1 MSCCCSSAPEKVEP
15 SCCSTS
21 SAGQSFPLLRWLRL
35 GLAIL
40 LAGLSMTLS
49 LALNLDPP
57 GEPTRT
63 ILHTSLAAITGAGL
77 LFLAWPILKNALVPR
92 LTLEHL
98 YLLGLVGAYAA
109 SLYSSATGIGHIY
122 YEVVLVLLA
131 IYHLG
136 QLVLHNQT
144 QKASDLAQHIPGL
157 ATTATLVEQNQT
169 RRLPTS
175 EIQPGQILRIAPGEV
190 IPADG
195 TISTGSAFV
204 EELAHTGEPFPA
216 AKGPGDTLLAGS
228 RVLDGTIDLATTS
241 SGKNR
246 ELDRLLAAC
255 ENTPPTP
262 AENLAQRI
270 LTYFVPAVVAITLL
284 TAAVWTFGFH
294 NPSQALFNALAV
306 TIVACPCA
314 LGLAIPLAARK
325 ALLNFRLLGLI
336 PHQPDLAER
345 LATVDTVA
353 FDKTGTLSHP
363 RLTLDK
369 LSLTE
374 SAPPGLSSW
383 LATIQRQSTHP
394 VARPF
399 WKLDQPADLKDLE
412 IIPLPARGIQATFK
426 LQEKA
431 HTLLLGNSQ
440 LLGETTG
447 GDPQNTIRTLHLILD
462 GTPVATAYL
471 TESPRDSSLQ
481 TLTDLSDR
489 NLRLEL
495 LTGDTSCP
503 ESYRQLLDAR
513 TGLTTAEKAE
523 IIQSEQSNGH
533 KILYL
538 GDGLNDTQALRT
550 AHAGI
555 ALGSGSQAAASTA
568 HATLTHDD
576 LAILP
581 AAIDLARATRQ
592 RLTRLLAFSLG
603 YNAIGIALAAT
614 GWLHPVVAAF
624 LMLASSMTVLTLV
637 NRKITPQLPGSSA

>member
-1 MSCCCSSAPEKVEP
+1 MSCCCSSAPKKVEP

-21 SAGQSFPLLRWLRL
+21 SPDPAFPLLRWLRL
-35 GLAIL
+35 GLSIL
-40 LAGLSMTLS
+40 LAGLSMYLS

-57 GEPTRT
+57 DEPART
-63 ILHTSLAAITGAGL
+63 ILHTVLAVITGAGL
-77 LFLAWPILKNALVPR
+77 IVLAWPILKNALVPR

-98 YLLGLVGAYAA
+98 YLLGLVGAYSA
-109 SLYSSATGIGHIY
+109 SLYSSVTDIGHIY
-122 YEVVLVLLA
+122 YEVVLILLA

-144 QKASDLAQHIPGL
+144 QKATDLAQHIPGL
-157 ATTATLVEQNQT
+157 ATTATLVGGNGTQT
-169 RRLPTS
+169 LPNS
-175 EIQPGQILRIAPGEV
+175 EIQRGQTLRIAPGGV

-195 TISTGSAFV
+195 FIASGSAFV

-216 AKGPGDTLLAGS
+216 AKGPGDALLAGCK
-228 RVLDGTIDLATTS
+228 VLDGTIDLTTTS

-255 ENTPPTP
+255 KNTPPTP

-270 LTYFVPAVVAITLL
+270 LTYFVPTVVVITLL
-284 TAAVWTFGFH
+284 TAAVWTFLFH

-345 LATVDTVA
+345 LATIDTVA

-369 LSLTE
+369 LSLTAD
-374 SAPPGLSSW
+374 APAELSSW
-383 LATIQRQSTHP
+383 LATIQRKSTHP

-399 WKLDQPADLKDLE
+399 WKLEEPAELPDLK
-412 IIPLPARGIQATFK
+412 IRPLPARGIQATFTW
-426 LQEKA
+426 QGKA
-431 HTLLLGNSQ
+431 HTLLLGNHQ
-440 LLGETTG
+440 LLVESTGETSESTTR
-447 GDPQNTIRTLHLILD
+447 NLHLILD
-462 GTPVATAYL
+462 GQPVATAYL
-471 TESPRDSSLQ
+471 TESPRNSSLA
-481 TLTDLSDR
+481 TLTDLAAR
-489 NLRLEL
+489 GLRLQL

-503 ESYRQLLDAR
+503 ESYRQLLDVH
-513 TGLTTAEKAE
+513 TGLTTVQKAD
-523 IIQSEQSNGH
+523 IIQSEQASGH
-533 KILYL
+533 KTLYL
-538 GDGLNDTQALRT
+538 GDGLNDTQALRS

-555 ALGSGSQAAASTA
+555 ALSSGSQAAASTA

-576 LAILP
+576 LTILP
-581 AAIDLARATRQ
+581 AAIDLARTARQ
-592 RLTRLLAFSLG
+592 RLTRLLAFSLA
-603 YNAIGIALAAT
+603 YNAIGITLAAT
-614 GWLHPVVAAF
+614 GLLHPVAAAL
-624 LMLASSMTVLTLV
+624 LMLASSMTVLALV
-637 NRKITPQLPGSSA
+637 NRSGKVEAFSPK

>member
-1 MSCCCSSAPEKVEP
+1 M
-15 SCCSTS
+15 
-21 SAGQSFPLLRWLRL
+21 
-35 GLAIL
+35 GLSIL
-40 LAGLSMTLS
+40 LAGLSMYLS
-49 LALNLDPP
+49 LAINLDPP
-57 GEPTRT
+57 DEPART
-63 ILHTSLAAITGAGL
+63 ILHTVLAAITGAGL

-98 YLLGLVGAYAA
+98 YLLGLAGAYAA
-109 SLYSSATGIGHIY
+109 SLYSSFTGIGHIY
-122 YEVVLVLLA
+122 YEVVLILLA

-144 QKASDLAQHIPGL
+144 QKATDLAQHIPGL
-157 ATTATLVEQNQT
+157 ATTATLVEERGT
-169 RRLPTS
+169 RALPTS
-175 EIQPGQILRIAPGEV
+175 EIQPDQILRIAPGEL

-195 TISTGSAFV
+195 IIASGSAFV

-216 AKGPGDTLLAGS
+216 AKSPGDSLLAGS
-228 RVLDGTIDLATTS
+228 KVLDGTIDLTTTS

-270 LTYFVPAVVAITLL
+270 LTYFVPTVIAITLL
-284 TAAVWTFGFH
+284 TAAVWTFLFH

-345 LATVDTVA
+345 LATIDTVA

-369 LSLTE
+369 LSLTAA
-374 SAPPGLSSW
+374 APAELTSW
-383 LATIQRQSTHP
+383 LAAIQRQSTHP

-399 WKLDQPADLKDLE
+399 WKLEEPAKFPDLK
-412 IIPLPARGIQATFK
+412 IHPLPARGIRATFTWK
-426 LQEKA
+426 GKA
-431 HTLLLGNSQ
+431 HSLLLGNHQ
-440 LLGETTG
+440 LLTETTG
-447 GDPQNTIRTLHLILD
+447 QATEDTTRTLHLILD
-462 GTPVATAYL
+462 GVPVATAYL
-471 TESPRDSSLQ
+471 SESPRDSSLQ
-481 TLTDLSDR
+481 TLTDLANR
-489 NLRLEL
+489 NLRLQL

-513 TGLTTAEKAE
+513 TGLTTIQKAD
-523 IIQSEQSNGH
+523 IIHSEQEKGH
-533 KILYL
+533 KTLYL
-538 GDGLNDTQALRT
+538 GDGLNDTQALCT
-550 AHAGI
+550 AHVGI
-555 ALGSGSQAAASTA
+555 ALSSGSQAAASTA
-568 HATLTHDD
+568 HATLSHDD

-581 AAIDLARATRQ
+581 VAIDLARSTRQ

-603 YNAIGIALAAT
+603 YNAIGITLAST
-614 GWLHPVVAAF
+614 GLLHPVAAAL
-624 LMLASSMTVLTLV
+624 LMLASSMTVLALV
-637 NRKITPQLPGSSA
+637 NTSK